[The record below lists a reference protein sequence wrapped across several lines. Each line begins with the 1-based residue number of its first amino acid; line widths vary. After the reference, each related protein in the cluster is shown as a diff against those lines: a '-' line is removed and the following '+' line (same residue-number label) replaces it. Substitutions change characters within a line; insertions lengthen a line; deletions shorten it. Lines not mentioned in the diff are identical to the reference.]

1 MGDHIPGSALTDARR
16 LSYRRAIALFENIRR
31 IRRISNAM
39 VSEVIDPADDVGLR
53 ALTARETQDVL
64 AALAHPPEPN
74 ERLRRAFERR
84 RALIAP

>member
-1 MGDHIPGSALTDARR
+1 MGEQMPGNALAGARR
-16 LSYRRAIALFENIRR
+16 LSYRRGIALFEDIRR
-31 IRRISNAM
+31 SRRISNATALEAM
-39 VSEVIDPADDVGLR
+39 DPVDDLGLHV
-53 ALTARETQDVL
+53 LTARETQDVL